1 MRPGIPGRRRGDRSA
16 DGGLKDL
23 AKLAMTISGTVNWAK
38 GLFFFFVL
46 AGGVVW
52 LRGSKMARNGD
63 GKRLGDFWQDVLY
76 PRQFNDAFD
85 RLCMHGKVEK
95 WLQFRG

>member
-1 MRPGIPGRRRGDRSA
+1 M
-16 DGGLKDL
+16 
-23 AKLAMTISGTVNWAK
+23 
-38 GLFFFFVL
+38 
-46 AGGVVW
+46 W

-85 RLCMHGKVEK
+85 RLCMHGKVENGCN
-95 WLQFRG
+95 LGVE

>member
-38 GLFFFFVL
+38 ELFFFRFGWRRWV
-46 AGGVVW
+46 AEGQQ
-52 LRGSKMARNGD
+52 NGE
-63 GKRLGDFWQDVLY
+63 KR
-76 PRQFNDAFD
+76 
-85 RLCMHGKVEK
+85 
-95 WLQFRG
+95 